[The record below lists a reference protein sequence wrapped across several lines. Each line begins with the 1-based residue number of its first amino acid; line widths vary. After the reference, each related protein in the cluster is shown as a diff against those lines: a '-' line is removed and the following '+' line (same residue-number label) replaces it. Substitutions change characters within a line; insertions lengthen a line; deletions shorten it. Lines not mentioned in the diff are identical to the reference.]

1 MTFSFKE
8 NNATW
13 SNTEVSGNTKEL
25 ENNPHQLPNND
36 MGFLKH
42 PESNWKASSGVL
54 KKRCLQL
61 CVAEFNVLKET
72 SERARRHSHG
82 RARAKYEWGEDIA
95 RLYSGKKDTEC
106 EIHVCGWI
114 GGMSYVRR
122 CMPCLFWIYT
132 HTSIHF
138 HGSVLQGEQREND
151 LVCLMIIIQH
161 KTWPNIPWSISKLFS
176 TISVQTL
183 KKP

>member
-95 RLYSGKKDTEC
+95 RLYSGKKRHWMWNTCLWMDRR
-106 EIHVCGWI
+106 HVVCQEVHAL
-114 GGMSYVRR
+114 S
-122 CMPCLFWIYT
+122 LLNIYT
-132 HTSIHF
+132 YIYSFPWVCVTRRTERKWPGVS
-138 HGSVLQGEQREND
+138 ND
-151 LVCLMIIIQH
+151 H
-161 KTWPNIPWSISKLFS
+161 YS
-176 TISVQTL
+176 T
-183 KKP
+183 